1 MSGDVGSPGTPFV
14 FFGMIDGSGSSGL
27 STAKNLLSI
36 SHNTDYRNKGRK
48 ILSADPRD
56 YENEHAHGGMSKW
69 AYFDDPKRLAFSL
82 ARYKHT
88 AKLLDGFGHVLEVGC
103 ADGFGTR
110 IVRQHVGALTA
121 VDEDARSIEEAKL
134 ASSERWPIQ
143 FHTGSVTSVFGP
155 GSASL
160 KYNMYDA
167 VYALDVLEHISPD
180 DEFLRAMAAAA
191 PVAVIGTPS
200 KESQQYASPMSKLG
214 HVNCYYGA
222 DLRMRLRDFWNQV
235 FLFTMHD
242 EILGTS
248 FTPMAQYLLALCVGP
263 KR

>member
-1 MSGDVGSPGTPFV
+1 MS
-14 FFGMIDGSGSSGL
+14 
-27 STAKNLLSI
+27 K
-36 SHNTDYRNKGRK
+36 
-48 ILSADPRD
+48 DPRD
-56 YENEHAHGGMSKW
+56 YEHEHSHGGMWKQ
-69 AYFDDPKRLAFSL
+69 AYFDDPKRLAFTL

-121 VDEDARSIEEAKL
+121 IDEDARSIEEAKL
-134 ASSERWPIQ
+134 ASSERWPVDFQ
-143 FHTGSVTSVFGP
+143 H
-155 GSASL
+155 SAFNL
-160 KYNMYDA
+160 GALNNCATAFDA
-167 VYALDVLEHISPD
+167 VYALDVIEHISPD

-191 PVAVIGTPS
+191 PVALIGTPS

-214 HVNCYYGA
+214 HVNCYSGA
-222 DLRMRLRDFWNQV
+222 DLRARLREFWENV